1 MRVDVRGVI
10 VPNEYKEWYDFWG
23 EDCTCPKD
31 IQDAVNNLPD
41 GENLDVYINSPG
53 GEIASGSEIYTI
65 LRACDRVKIHITGQ
79 AHSAAS
85 IIAMA
90 GWSEMSPTALMMV
103 HCVSTIGGGNHNDFE
118 HTAEV
123 LRSADEALC
132 TAYTAKSG
140 MTKEDALSM
149 MEHETWMTAEKAK
162 EKGLIDAVMFEN
174 ATDAPMAAAEGLFR
188 LPTKEQL
195 AQVRNAKQKTETQK
209 NVQLAQT
216 KLDFLML
223 TKRR

>member
-1 MRVDVRGVI
+1 MRVDVKGVI
-10 VPNEYKEWYDFWG
+10 IPNDYKEWYDFWN
-23 EDCTCPKD
+23 EDCTCPRD
-31 IQDAVNNLPD
+31 IQEAVDTLPESED
-41 GENLDVYINSPG
+41 LDVYINSPG

-65 LRACDRVKIHITGQ
+65 LRACSRVKIHITGQ

-103 HCVSTIGGGNHNDFE
+103 HCVSTYGAGNHSDFE

-132 TAYTAKSG
+132 TAYTAKTG
-140 MTKEDALSM
+140 MTKEEALEM
-149 MEHETWMTAEKAK
+149 MEHETWMTAETAK
-162 EKGLIDAVMFEN
+162 ERGLVDAVMFEN
-174 ATDAPMAAAEGLFR
+174 AADAPMAAAEGLFR

-195 AQVRNAKQKTETQK
+195 AQLRNEKRKKETQK
-209 NVQLAQT
+209 ETRLAQT
-216 KLDFLML
+216 KLDFLKL
-223 TKRR
+223 TRR